1 MELSLEHIV
10 AILAIAV
17 IGCITCL
24 AFLAS
29 PYDVYF
35 EDADDTEEI

>member
-1 MELSLEHIV
+1 MELSLEQIV
-10 AILAIAV
+10 AVLAIAV

-29 PYDVYF
+29 PYEVYF
-35 EDADDTEEI
+35 EDGDEIDDI

>member
-10 AILAIAV
+10 AVLAV
-17 IGCITCL
+17 SVMGCIACL

-35 EDADDTEEI
+35 EDADEIEEI